1 VSEGSASGG
10 VEDVDVI
17 WAGVNRGMNKSA
29 MAKASA
35 LMDFDES
42 ELNIVG
48 PGFGFDSRPEKPRQQ
63 IIRLSDQD

>member
-1 VSEGSASGG
+1 
-10 VEDVDVI
+10 
-17 WAGVNRGMNKSA
+17 

-42 ELNIVG
+42 ELNIVS